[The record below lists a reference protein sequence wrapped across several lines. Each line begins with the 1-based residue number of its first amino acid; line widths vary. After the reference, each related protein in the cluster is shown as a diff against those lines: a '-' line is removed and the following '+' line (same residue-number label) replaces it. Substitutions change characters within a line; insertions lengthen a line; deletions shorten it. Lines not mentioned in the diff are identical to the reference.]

1 MTWIFL
7 ATGLGVAGVAVLA
20 VSGARVLTAARSLN
34 REVAAAHAQM
44 EPRRVRLRPPE
55 G

>member
-7 ATGLGVAGVAVLA
+7 AAGLGAAGMAALA
-20 VSGARVLTAARSLN
+20 VTGARAVAAARSLN
-34 REVAAAHAQM
+34 REVAAAQAQL
-44 EPRRVRLRPPE
+44 EPRRARLRPPE